1 VLEEAERVATL
12 LRSLPD
18 ATLRTAFLRDY
29 IGDGASAE
37 RAGVLDTLC
46 AAGARAESLA
56 REPMLALVMV
66 LCALAEDPSLDQL
79 GRHAAELGL
88 VSLGR
93 LLRRAPD
100 LPREELAARV
110 PDYGAGR
117 DLSLGERKALARRPS
132 RAAFDKLLAD
142 PHPLVIRQLLENPRL
157 TEDDVIRVAA
167 RRPANLDALRV
178 IARTTWLCRPRVR
191 MALIHNPGTPS
202 GIAVPL
208 LAACTRTELSEVRAS
223 GDASFAVRSTADE
236 LFGLRSLPPPS
247 VTVH

>member
-12 LRSLPD
+12 LRSLPE
-18 ATLRTAFLRDY
+18 ATLRAAFLRDY
-29 IGDGASAE
+29 IGDGDSAE
-37 RAGVLDTLC
+37 NARTLDALC
-46 AAGARAESLA
+46 AAGARAESQA
-56 REPMLALVMV
+56 REPVLALVMA
-66 LCALAEDPSLDQL
+66 LCALADEPSLDRL

-100 LPREELAARV
+100 FVRDDVTTRV

-117 DLSLGERKALARRPS
+117 ELSLGERKALARRPS

-157 TEDDVIRVAA
+157 TEDDVVRIGA
-167 RRPANLDALRV
+167 RRPANLDALRT
-178 IARTTWLCRPRVR
+178 IAQTTWLCQPRVR

-202 GIAVPL
+202 AIAVPL
-208 LAACTRTELSEVRAS
+208 LAACTRTELAEVRAS
-223 GDASFAVRSTADE
+223 GDASFALRQTADE
-236 LFGLRSLPPPS
+236 LYGLRTLPPPS